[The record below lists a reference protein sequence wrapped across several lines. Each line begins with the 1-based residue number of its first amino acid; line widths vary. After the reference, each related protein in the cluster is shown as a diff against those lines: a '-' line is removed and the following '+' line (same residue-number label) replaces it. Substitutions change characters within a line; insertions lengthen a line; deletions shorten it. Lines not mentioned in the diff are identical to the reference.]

1 MTNSGKYVDLLT
13 DAGFKAVFGD
23 PANKIIVKDFLNR
36 MLQGERVIED
46 FEYMNVEQVAD
57 LPLVGKSVRYDL
69 CCRDAAGAQFI
80 IEMQRCSHDEDF
92 FERSVFYGSLLYS
105 RQLRRSDRKYKSPP
119 TYVVGIMEGRLR
131 HEGLQDE
138 RDIISRYEFAKLS
151 RQMAGPKTIIL
162 IFVELGL
169 FDKEPGQCDQVLD
182 QWLYSLKHSNAL
194 EEPFVNDEI
203 ERLMKASEIA
213 GFDEKK
219 RLNYD
224 QEMMTLYDYEHDMR
238 CSREEGLAEGRAE
251 EQAKS
256 RAEKLE
262 IAKKCLAMGLTVEQ
276 VAEATHIT
284 VEELKTLK

>member
-1 MTNSGKYVDLLT
+1 
-13 DAGFKAVFGD
+13 
-23 PANKIIVKDFLNR
+23 
-36 MLQGERVIED
+36 
-46 FEYMNVEQVAD
+46 
-57 LPLVGKSVRYDL
+57 
-69 CCRDAAGAQFI
+69 
-80 IEMQRCSHDEDF
+80 
-92 FERSVFYGSLLYS
+92 
-105 RQLRRSDRKYKSPP
+105 
-119 TYVVGIMEGRLR
+119 
-131 HEGLQDE
+131 
-138 RDIISRYEFAKLS
+138 
-151 RQMAGPKTIIL
+151 MAGPKTIIL
-162 IFVELGL
+162 IFVQLGL

-238 CSREEGLAEGRAE
+238 CSREEGRAE
-251 EQAKS
+251 EQAKA

-276 VAEATHIT
+276 VAEATNIT
-284 VEELKTLK
+284 IEELKSLK